1 MSLKE
6 KLSNAS
12 LYIIPILLIGLWI
25 IGAFHGKKK
34 HNVDLFSSSFF
45 VCWYY
50 GLETMWHKTDY
61 KELND
66 NVRVAIYLLMANTQT
81 IDPKEQLE
89 FNQSKKDFKKVLE
102 NLDSKEIG
110 YIKKGTETYL
120 AFKDDFENQCYNAF
134 LNYQETKNFILK
146 QSDKSIQLTKELST
160 YGLEK
165 EMKEAT
171 DGIENV
177 SKQIKEKIEA
187 NPNYI
192 DEILVEKEKLEAN
205 VKDGI
210 EARKKIFQE
219 LFNY

>member
-1 MSLKE
+1 MNIK
-6 KLSNAS
+6 KTLSDSATF
-12 LYIIPILLIGLWI
+12 LIPALLIGLWI
-25 IGAFHGKKK
+25 LGAFHGKKK
-34 HNVDLFSSSFF
+34 HNVDPFSSNFF

-50 GLETMWHKTDY
+50 GAETFWHKTDY
-61 KELND
+61 TELND

-89 FNQSKKDFKKVLE
+89 FNQAKKDFKKVLE
-102 NLDSKEIG
+102 NLDSKEIS

-134 LNYQETKNFILK
+134 LDYQQTKNFNLK

-165 EMKEAT
+165 EMKEVT

-177 SKQIKEKIEA
+177 SKQIKEKIET
-187 NPNYI
+187 NPNYV
-192 DEILVEKEKLEAN
+192 DEILLDKEKLEAN
-205 VKDGI
+205 VKNGI

-219 LFNY
+219 IFNN